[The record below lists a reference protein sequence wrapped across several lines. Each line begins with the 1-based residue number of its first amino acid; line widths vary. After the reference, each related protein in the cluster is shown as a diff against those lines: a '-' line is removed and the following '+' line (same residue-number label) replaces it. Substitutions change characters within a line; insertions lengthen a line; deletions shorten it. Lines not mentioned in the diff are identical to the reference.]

1 MIALVKVLD
10 DLKAVPKANSENF
23 LEMVMFRVPLLKAIL
38 RGGLPSFY
46 HLLGALVVV
55 GLGIGLIAP
64 SQPGAYL
71 PQTQEQ
77 IIPAAD
83 FSRMIR
89 EFSEEEGYFLSDNLV
104 SNETS
109 YLHVLG
115 KLEELAATGEGAYLG
130 VGPEQNFT
138 YIAKIR
144 PKIAFI
150 VDIRH
155 QAMIQQLMYKAI
167 FHLSENRAQFLSLL
181 FSKSLG
187 EENPPGSDTS
197 LPDLVSYFERT
208 PGREETFRGNID
220 IIEKTIQTDFQFPL
234 SPDDQSALEYVYA
247 VFWEENL
254 DIRFL
259 FRGRWS
265 WGRFPTLRGMILEKD
280 LQGQLGNFL
289 AQEKDYQFVRE
300 LHLRNRIIPVVGDFS
315 GNKALAAVGDYL
327 ERNGYSVSVFYT
339 SNVEQY
345 LFRSGIF
352 GAFAENVRKLPIDEK
367 SLFIRAFTGMGGLHP
382 ARVPGHRLSTIL
394 QKMTVFLEDY
404 DQNLYPDYWDLLTT
418 NFISANQP

>member
-1 MIALVKVLD
+1 M
-10 DLKAVPKANSENF
+10 LKR
-23 LEMVMFRVPLLKAIL
+23 VMLRIPLLNLIL
-38 RGGLPSFY
+38 RGGVPSFY

-64 SQPGAYL
+64 SEQKAYL
-71 PQTQEQ
+71 PQSQEQ
-77 IIPAAD
+77 VISAAE

-89 EFSEEEGYFLSDNLV
+89 EFSEEEGYFLSDNFV

-115 KLEELAATGEGAYLG
+115 KLEELASTGEGAYIG
-130 VGPEQNFT
+130 VGPEQNFS

-150 VDIRH
+150 VDIRR

-167 FHLSENRAQFLSLL
+167 FHLSENRAQFLSRL
-181 FSKSLG
+181 FSKPLG
-187 EENPPGSDTS
+187 GENPPGSDTS

-208 PGREETFRGNID
+208 PGTEETFRGNLG

-234 SPDDQSALEYVYA
+234 SSDDRTALEYVYA

-254 DIRFL
+254 EIRFW

-300 LHLRNRIIPVVGDFS
+300 LHLSNRIIPVVGNFS
-315 GNKALAAVGDYL
+315 GDKALATVGDYL
-327 ERNGYSVSVFYT
+327 KENGYVVNVFYT

-352 GAFAENVRKLPIDEK
+352 DAFAENIRRLPIDEK
-367 SLFIRAFTGMGGLHP
+367 SLFIRAFTGLGGLHP

-404 DQNLYPDYWDLLTT
+404 DQNLYPDYWALLTT
-418 NFISANQP
+418 NFIAGNQP

>member
-1 MIALVKVLD
+1 M
-10 DLKAVPKANSENF
+10 LKR
-23 LEMVMFRVPLLKAIL
+23 VMLRIPLWNLIL
-38 RGGLPSFY
+38 RGGVPSFY

-64 SQPGAYL
+64 SEQKAYL
-71 PQTQEQ
+71 PQPQEQ
-77 IIPAAD
+77 VISAAE

-89 EFSEEEGYFLSDNLV
+89 EFSEEEGYFLSDNFV

-115 KLEELAATGEGAYLG
+115 KLEELANRGEGAYIG

-150 VDIRH
+150 VDIRR

-167 FHLSENRAQFLSLL
+167 FHLSENRAQFLSWL
-181 FSKSLG
+181 FSKPLG
-187 EENPPGSDTS
+187 GENPLGSDTS

-208 PGREETFRGNID
+208 PGMEETFRKNLG

-234 SPDDQSALEYVYA
+234 SADDRSALEYVYA

-254 DIRFL
+254 EIRFW

-265 WGRFPTLRGMILEKD
+265 WGRFPTLKGMILEKD

-289 AQEKDYQFVRE
+289 AQEKDYQSVRE

-315 GNKALAAVGDYL
+315 GKKALATMGDYL
-327 ERNGYSVSVFYT
+327 RENGYSVNVFYT

-352 GAFAENVRKLPIDEK
+352 DAFAENVRKLPIDEK

-394 QKMTVFLEDY
+394 QKVTVFLEDY
-404 DQNLYPDYWDLLTT
+404 DQNLYPDYWALLTT
-418 NFISANQP
+418 NFIAGNQP